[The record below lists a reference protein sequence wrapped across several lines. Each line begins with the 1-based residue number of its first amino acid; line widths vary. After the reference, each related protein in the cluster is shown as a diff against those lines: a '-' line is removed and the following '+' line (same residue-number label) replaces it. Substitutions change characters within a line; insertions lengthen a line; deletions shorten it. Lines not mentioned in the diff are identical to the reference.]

1 MDRTLRLARLVIAV
15 AVTLSSAG
23 GSRLSAQ
30 ETADDDPTP
39 LHNVEIK
46 RYVIEGKTYE
56 LSGRTYTIEG
66 FHREI
71 KGLPKELTG
80 LVQQME
86 GAGVKISQDQSGLYL
101 ELSSD
106 VLFDF
111 DKYNI
116 RTEAA
121 DLLAKVAELITGM
134 KVKRIELS
142 GHTDSKGDDAYNNTL
157 SLKRA
162 DSVKQWLLKNGG
174 LRGCS
179 MTTHGYGESRPIAPN
194 QKKDGSD
201 FPEGR
206 QRNRRVEIRIPR

>member
-1 MDRTLRLARLVIAV
+1 MEHMLRLTRLVIAV
-15 AVTLSSAG
+15 AVTSTPLG
-23 GSRLSAQ
+23 VSRLLAQ
-30 ETADDDPTP
+30 ETSDDDPTP
-39 LHNVEIK
+39 LNNVEIK
-46 RYVIEGKTYE
+46 RYAIEGKAYE
-56 LSGRTYTIEG
+56 ISGRTHTIEG
-66 FHREI
+66 FQQEI

-86 GAGVKISQDQSGLYL
+86 GAGVKISQDQGGLYL

-116 RTEAA
+116 KTEATES
-121 DLLAKVAELITGM
+121 LAKVAELIKGM

-142 GHTDSKGDDAYNNTL
+142 GHTDSKGDDAYNNIL

-174 LRGCS
+174 LQGFS
-179 MTTHGYGESRPIAPN
+179 MVTHGYGESRPIAPN

>member
-1 MDRTLRLARLVIAV
+1 MERTLRLTLLVIAV
-15 AVTLSSAG
+15 VVTLPYLGA
-23 GSRLSAQ
+23 SRLIAQ
-30 ETADDDPTP
+30 ETSDDDPTP
-39 LHNVEIK
+39 LNNVEIK
-46 RYVIEGKTYE
+46 RYAIEGKAYE
-56 LSGRTYTIEG
+56 ISGGAYTIEG
-66 FHREI
+66 FQQEI

-86 GAGVKISQDQSGLYL
+86 GAGVKISQDESGLYL

-116 RTEAA
+116 KTQATES
-121 DLLAKVAELITGM
+121 LAKVAELIKGM

-142 GHTDSKGDDAYNNTL
+142 GHTDSKGDDAYNKTL

-162 DSVKQWLLKNGG
+162 DSVKQWLSKDGG
-174 LRGCS
+174 LRGYS
-179 MTTHGYGESRPIAPN
+179 MATHGYGEARPIAPN

>member
-1 MDRTLRLARLVIAV
+1 MDRTLRLTRLVIAV

-30 ETADDDPTP
+30 ETSDDDPTP
-39 LHNVEIK
+39 LNNIEIK
-46 RYVIEGKTYE
+46 RYTIEGKAYE
-56 LSGRTYTIEG
+56 ISGRTYTIEG
-66 FHREI
+66 FQQEI

-116 RTEAA
+116 RTEATEP
-121 DLLAKVAELITGM
+121 LSKVAELINGM
-134 KVKRIELS
+134 KVKKIELS

-174 LRGCS
+174 LRGYS